1 MLLRYWG
8 KTLNVGND
16 GMRNEASC
24 ACFFFPLE
32 ALFTLQASSHSFGT
46 YILGM

>member
-8 KTLNVGND
+8 KTLNVGIRD
-16 GMRNEASC
+16 KASC
-24 ACFFFPLE
+24 ACFFFLLE
-32 ALFTLQASSHSFGT
+32 TLFTPQASSHSFGT